1 MEKTKSRTGCKGGL
15 LMLKDFV
22 KAEKPQDEELKQRIR
37 EAGEKLAAQQ
47 NQIKEHKIPVLVLME
62 GWGTAGK
69 GSLIGEVIKYLDP
82 RFFKVAAMNVPT
94 EEEKR
99 KPFLYRYFQKIP
111 EAGKF
116 MFLDTGWMDEIT
128 RQRLNGEMDDKVY
141 EQRLESVRNFER
153 QLTDNGYVVL
163 KFFCHI
169 SEKEQKKRIHELEG
183 SIDTKWR
190 IGAYDEWQNKHY
202 EKCLKVYDRYMEETN
217 QSSAPWYVVDSK
229 SRKGAE
235 LMWHYRTVVR
245 LCRFCRTALSL
256 RRCRSLRKFRWIRP

>member
-1 MEKTKSRTGCKGGL
+1 
-15 LMLKDFV
+15 MLKDFV
-22 KAEKPQDEELKQRIR
+22 KAEKPQDEELKQRIK
-37 EAGEKLAAQQ
+37 EAGEKLAGQQ

-82 RFFKVAAMNVPT
+82 RFFKVATMNVPT

-141 EQRLESVRNFER
+141 E
-153 QLTDNGYVVL
+153 
-163 KFFCHI
+163 
-169 SEKEQKKRIHELEG
+169 
-183 SIDTKWR
+183 
-190 IGAYDEWQNKHY
+190 
-202 EKCLKVYDRYMEETN
+202 
-217 QSSAPWYVVDSK
+217 
-229 SRKGAE
+229 
-235 LMWHYRTVVR
+235 
-245 LCRFCRTALSL
+245 
-256 RRCRSLRKFRWIRP
+256 

>member
-1 MEKTKSRTGCKGGL
+1 
-15 LMLKDFV
+15 MLKDFV

-62 GWGTAGK
+62 GCGTAGK

-169 SEKEQKKRIHELEG
+169 SEKEQKKRIHEFFFFYF
-183 SIDTKWR
+183 IF
-190 IGAYDEWQNKHY
+190 YDYN
-202 EKCLKVYDRYMEETN
+202 L
-217 QSSAPWYVVDSK
+217 
-229 SRKGAE
+229 
-235 LMWHYRTVVR
+235 LIFF
-245 LCRFCRTALSL
+245 LF
-256 RRCRSLRKFRWIRP
+256 